1 MQPIESVDKK
11 TSFSINPSSGFSSL
25 ESSPVSSISFPII
38 SLESQSLHPLS
49 EQLITPFITDS
60 LHLNRA
66 GMDIIEE
73 VNEVAT
79 SVIGSHSRL
88 YSLQQVTA
96 DSVGWN
102 VHLSQQI
109 GNRHYETAM
118 QGGELIAA
126 HASLAQ
132 KIRKG
137 ENDLKHQ
144 TETQKLQVKKI
155 ALEVEQE
162 EIELERKKI
171 ELAQKQ
177 RESLKNMQIISL
189 KASLGKRFTKR
200 SDLLKK
206 LEDTLLPKVDSK
218 RHDPTI
224 WLVLWG
230 LGGIGKSELACYFAN
245 EYEKCYS
252 LIWWINSETADNR
265 AYAYRQL
272 ANELNIRIDQKA
284 TSKEIEK
291 KLFFQLE
298 NHPFNKPWL
307 LIYDN
312 AEEEYQY
319 DQLEKVD
326 KIKRI
331 AFPQR
336 GGFILMT
343 ARSNKMA
350 PFLEDCLEVN
360 PFTPLEGLE
369 FLKARLSTHLPKPL
383 KEYEKHQQEE
393 KELPL
398 KSLINQLHGYP
409 LALNQAA
416 AYIIENK
423 MLVTD
428 FLQALGQKKEI
439 SREIIQKI
447 DVERYGSSLKAVWC
461 LTFKNLLTRYP
472 LALKWLHLCSYLDPT
487 GIPLEW
493 MEWWVKKEDKPSEKQ
508 KAQEVVKLLNAL
520 ESYALVH
527 YDIHTKQLSLHR
539 LVQEV
544 IRSAALFQN
553 EEAEVKGEETNFVHQ
568 AYQLLLEKGNEIEI
582 GTPEIW
588 ELALKWLGH
597 AEYMLQHFAEVL
609 TQGAQGQL
617 WSQIGHAKRIIVDY
631 QGALVSHQKALH
643 CFQAEYEGKSHPD
656 IACSLHSVGQVLR
669 WLGRLKE
676 AKEHYKQTLHMLRDL
691 YGTQSH
697 PHVAISLN
705 NLGIT
710 LQALGFL
717 KKAKNYYEQS
727 QQMHLV
733 LGGDNSNFE
742 VGASLHNLGVVLQ
755 EMGQLEQAK
764 QHYNQALQIY
774 DELYGTQPHPNV
786 AISLNNLGTVLST
799 LQQFE
804 EAKQAFRKGME
815 IQEALYGKRPHPSQ
829 ADSLNNLGLLLA
841 EIGEVNEAEENFR
854 KALEMQRSFYKDEN
868 HPSIA
873 LLLFNLGDVLRKQGK
888 FTLALPYLEE
898 NLKMRRHLH
907 GNKAC
912 PKLASALATLGTV
925 LISLQQGNQAKAC
938 IKEALGMQY
947 AIDGDQPSNALAAV
961 LTNMGAVMRLLKER
975 EAAKPYFEKALQIYR
990 LNYAILPSFE
1000 LANAWYNLGI
1010 ILEDLK
1016 EVEAAEQHYRESLKI
1031 RRSLYNL
1038 KPHPD
1043 VAASLRAVGGA
1054 LKDLRQFEQAK
1065 QHFQEELEIQRAL
1078 HPTQSHEGVANS
1090 LFNLSILFVDLKK
1103 YDLAKKHMEEALTIY
1118 QQLHAIEEKED
1129 AQKMLKHINLRIIT
1143 IKASKERELNKLK
1156 KQSKNKKEICLLM

>member
-1 MQPIESVDKK
+1 MQPSNSVDKK
-11 TSFSINPSSGFSSL
+11 TSFSTNPSSSSPSSG
-25 ESSPVSSISFPII
+25 SSPVNSVSFPII

-60 LHLNRA
+60 LNLNRA

-79 SVIGSHSRL
+79 SVIGSHPRL
-88 YSLQQVTA
+88 PSLQQVA
-96 DSVGWN
+96 VDNLGWYT
-102 VHLSQQI
+102 HLSQQI

-118 QGGELIAA
+118 QGRELIDA
-126 HASLAQ
+126 HAELAQ

-137 ENDLKHQ
+137 ENDLRHHI
-144 TETQKLQVKKI
+144 ETQKLQEKRT
-155 ALEVEQE
+155 AAEVEQAK
-162 EIELERKKI
+162 IELEIKKI
-171 ELAQKQ
+171 ELAQLQ
-177 RESLKNMQIISL
+177 RNILKSRCLVYL
-189 KASLGKRFTKR
+189 KTALEGFAGRL
-200 SDLLKK
+200 DLIDKLK
-206 LEDTLLPKVDSK
+206 DALLPVVE
-218 RHDPTI
+218 REVHAPTI
-224 WLVLWG
+224 WRALYG
-230 LGGIGKSELACYFAN
+230 LAGMGKSELACYFAN
-245 EYEKCYS
+245 EHKNLYS
-252 LIWWINSETADNR
+252 LVWWINSETADSR
-265 AYAYRQL
+265 AHAYRSL
-272 ANELNIRIDQKA
+272 AIVLKIDIDAKA
-284 TSKEIEK
+284 TILEMEES
-291 KLFFQLE
+291 LFFWLE
-298 NHPFNKPWL
+298 NHFFEKPWL
-307 LIYDN
+307 LIFDN
-312 AEEEYQY
+312 VEEKFS
-319 DQLEKVD
+319 L
-326 KIKRI
+326 
-331 AFPQR
+331 PQR
-336 GGFILMT
+336 GGFVLMT
-343 ARSNKMA
+343 ARRKDIA
-350 PFLEDCLEVN
+350 PSHKGCLEVL
-360 PFTPLEGLE
+360 PFTQYEAIE
-369 FLKARLSTHLPKPL
+369 FLKGQIEEDEEQLQLLIDRLL
-383 KEYEKHQQEE
+383 
-393 KELPL
+393 
-398 KSLINQLHGYP
+398 GYP
-409 LALNQAA
+409 LALSKAA
-416 AYIIENK
+416 AYIVEEQMRLQDYLRELNQENQEGYVRYPFFIEK
-423 MLVTD
+423 
-428 FLQALGQKKEI
+428 
-439 SREIIQKI
+439 
-447 DVERYGSSLKAVWC
+447 VWR
-461 LTFKNLLTRYP
+461 LTFQKLNTQHP
-472 LALKWLHLCSYLDPT
+472 FALKWLQVCSYLNPE
-487 GIPLEW
+487 GIPLNW
-493 MEWWVKKEDKPSEKQ
+493 MQTWLQKEAELSER
-508 KAQEVVKLLNAL
+508 QENRAARALLKVL
-520 ESYALVH
+520 ENYALIRF
-527 YDIHTKQLSLHR
+527 DATSKQFNLHR

-553 EEAEVKGEETNFVHQ
+553 EEAEVKGEETNFVRQ

-588 ELALKWLGH
+588 ELALNWLGH
-597 AEYMLQHFAEVL
+597 AEHMLQHFAEVL

-631 QGALVSHQKALH
+631 QGALAAHQKALH
-643 CFQAEYEGKSHPD
+643 CFQAEYEGKFHPD

-691 YGTQSH
+691 HGTQSH

-710 LQALGFL
+710 FQALGSL
-717 KKAKNYYEQS
+717 KKAKKYYEQS

-733 LGGDNSNFE
+733 LGGDHSNFE
-742 VGASLHNLGVVLQ
+742 VGASLHNLGVVSQ

-799 LQQFE
+799 LQQYE

-815 IQEALYGKRPHPSQ
+815 IQEDLYGKRPHPSQ

-873 LLLFNLGDVLRKQGK
+873 LLLFNLGDVLRGQGK
-888 FTLALPYLEE
+888 FTLALPCLEE
-898 NLKMRRHLH
+898 NLKIRRHLH

-912 PKLASALATLGTV
+912 PKLASALASLGTV

-938 IKEALGMQY
+938 IKEALEMQY

-990 LNYAILPSFE
+990 LNNAVLPSFE

-1078 HPTQSHEGVANS
+1078 HPTQPHEGVANS
-1090 LFNLSILFVDLKK
+1090 LFNLSLLLVDLNK
-1103 YDLAKKHMEEALTIY
+1103 YDLAKKHMKEALIIY
-1118 QQLHAIEEKED
+1118 QQLHAIEEKEA

-1143 IKASKERELNKLK
+1143 IRASKERELNKLK